1 MVDPMAPI
9 RAEVMAQPAAERLEY
24 ALDLLAF
31 HLDPIPPFYDWVA
44 QMGLAFANADTR
56 MLHALDV
63 RRGRYVTLNAL
74 VSARCLDRPLDEWT
88 TQEKVVLKIGA
99 VRRRLEKLALP
110 VAITTSARCCHSA
123 RTTSSGNATGKCCA
137 ANPLRWALSSL
148 AARACGSLSTPGV
161 HSLAKNW
168 RVIG

>member
-1 MVDPMAPI
+1 MADPMAPI

-31 HLDPIPPFYDWVA
+31 HLDPIPPFYDGVA
-44 QMGLAFANADTR
+44 SMGLAFTNADTR

-63 RRGRYVTLNAL
+63 KRGRYVSLNAL

-88 TQEKVVLKIGA
+88 TPEKVVLKIGA

-110 VAITTSARCCHSA
+110 VVITTWRGVGYCLEAPEWFRFEDGAVALRLARENA
-123 RTTSSGNATGKCCA
+123 REV
-137 ANPLRWALSSL
+137 PQ
-148 AARACGSLSTPGV
+148 
-161 HSLAKNW
+161 
-168 RVIG
+168 